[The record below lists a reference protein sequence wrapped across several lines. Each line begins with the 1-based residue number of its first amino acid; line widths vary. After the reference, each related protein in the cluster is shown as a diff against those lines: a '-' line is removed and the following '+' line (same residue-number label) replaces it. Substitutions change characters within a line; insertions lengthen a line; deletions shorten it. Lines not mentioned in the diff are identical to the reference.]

1 MDYNLDKYPTTYAI
15 QISYKAMLFDV
26 VDLTAKTEHEAIEM
40 ARNRLSLW
48 AKLDSEREV
57 VEKDKT
63 IVIQRYKVTISQK
76 GGSRSFNAWVDAN
89 DELQAI
95 EKVKKSTFHHV
106 AEVKYSK
113 ASSMDE
119 RLGDLFLSVIKQE
132 V

>member
-1 MDYNLDKYPTTYAI
+1 MDYNLDKYPTTYSI
-15 QISYKAMLFDV
+15 QISYKAMPFDV
-26 VDLTAKTEHEAIEM
+26 VQLTAKTEHEALEM

-57 VEKDKT
+57 VENDKVK
-63 IVIQRYKVTISQK
+63 VIQRYKVVINQK
-76 GGSRSFNAWVDAN
+76 GGSRTYNAWVDAN

-95 EKVKKSTFHHV
+95 DKVKKSTFHHV
-106 AEVKYSK
+106 AEVTYSK